1 MIHVKKQTPTDSRNS
16 TRYSI
21 SPQVPPQPRMPPPR
35 PTASPYVPRPV
46 PYSMQRIA
54 PAPAPPP
61 PQPTAAPMSLR
72 MSGPRIRGPSIR
84 QPPPLVAPVR
94 MPTNP
99 AIDNQMRNMSMQQA
113 QMRMQQSQPAAPQMV
128 QMPTVSASIPM
139 PRIYSND
146 PVGRARTQL
155 ERQIFNSIQ
164 ICQQI
169 EGKLK
174 TLMNSN
180 AYKNAQKLNDI
191 KELYIHLSYLFTYT
205 NGRFQSVHD
214 KCMDDMRR
222 LGFKN
227 DASSLSSGNVIDINK
242 QNKGDDEVDADD
254 LEIVEP
260 NHATI
265 NLDSD
270 DERTPEKNKS
280 KSNPSPS
287 RQQTA
292 NTNNITPLDF
302 HSSAENLECEI
313 DVSSLLQCQ
322 LDEDDYGDDEN
333 GESLLTRMN
342 DEVGIATP
350 PDFEETEPNANVNA
364 GVNVQN
370 DVKLNSNVVI
380 SLNKVEKEFPDL
392 VEKAMKKL
400 KGDQVENAKPTEQ
413 TQEQPIE
420 IESESETS
428 KERIDDEH
436 VLKNP
441 DQSKEIDT
449 EEPECTN
456 TTPSKENSSSNEE
469 IINLDETD
477 DGKQKNDSEDNEE
490 NEKNGENEE
499 NKENGEIEENEV
511 TGEVGKEIEE
521 AENGDEENVDN
532 EKDIETPKEV
542 ESMVNDKE
550 QDVECIENEAQ
561 EPESLDDSG
570 EMSSSPTANTNEV
583 ANFNENEAKST
594 DNNSD
599 CDKAEAPVQES
610 HSEITSTSM
619 ASDSSNEAVAE
630 VSNGNDVEMNEAE
643 NDVGMDDNDNDKTND
658 QEENVDNGVHE
669 VAEDDSVVVIGDE
682 TDCDD
687 ILAEQIITDEMVAE
701 EIIGNEMDADDDE
714 VIAENDSI
722 YDLSECDQLVSEEI
736 SDVIST
742 SATLDV
748 ASLLESGDFE
758 NISSPESFH

>member
-1 MIHVKKQTPTDSRNS
+1 M
-16 TRYSI
+16 
-21 SPQVPPQPRMPPPR
+21 PQQPRLPQPRAMTNQNAR
-35 PTASPYVPRPV
+35 DIPRPV
-46 PYSMQRIA
+46 PFSMQRIGPPPA
-54 PAPAPPP
+54 PAPAP
-61 PQPTAAPMSLR
+61 APMSLR
-72 MSGPRIRGPSIR
+72 MNGPRIRGPSVR
-84 QPPPLVAPVR
+84 PPPPLAVPVR
-94 MPTNP
+94 QPSNQ
-99 AIDNQMRNMSMQQA
+99 AVDNHLRSLALQQA
-113 QMRMQQSQPAAPQMV
+113 QMRMHNIQTAPPQMV
-128 QMPTVSASIPM
+128 QMPTVSAGPSMVNNPTASNIPM
-139 PRIYSND
+139 PRVYSND

-180 AYKNAQKLNDI
+180 AYKNVQKLNDI

-227 DASSLSSGNVIDINK
+227 DATSLSSGNVIDINK

-280 KSNPSPS
+280 KSNPSS
-287 RQQTA
+287 ARQRTP
-292 NTNNITPLDF
+292 NTNSITPPALNT
-302 HSSAENLECEI
+302 SAENLECEI

-322 LDEDDYGDDEN
+322 LNDEDDYDDDEN
-333 GESLLTRMN
+333 GLSLLTRMN
-342 DEVGIATP
+342 DDVDGIATP
-350 PDFEETEPNANVNA
+350 PDFEQTENNVN
-364 GVNVQN
+364 VNVQN
-370 DVKLNSNVVI
+370 DVKLNSNVVV
-380 SLNKVEKEFPDL
+380 SLKLAEKEFPDL

-400 KGDQVENAKPTEQ
+400 KEDQDENAQPPEQ
-413 TQEQPIE
+413 SEKQPIE

-428 KERIDDEH
+428 KEKIDDEN
-436 VLKNP
+436 VIENP
-441 DQSKEIDT
+441 DQSKENDIDR
-449 EEPECTN
+449 PECTN
-456 TTPSKENSSSNEE
+456 TTSSKEISLSIEE
-469 IINLDETD
+469 IVNLDETD
-477 DGKQKNDSEDNEE
+477 KGQQNDKNEE
-490 NEKNGENEE
+490 NEVSADAEVETE
-499 NKENGEIEENEV
+499 NKSDDENASNEKV
-511 TGEVGKEIEE
+511 KEIPE
-521 AENGDEENVDN
+521 
-532 EKDIETPKEV
+532 EV

-550 QDVECIENEAQ
+550 QDQDVEFIENEAQ

-570 EMSSSPTANTNEV
+570 ETASSPHTNEVATNTNEV
-583 ANFNENEAKST
+583 SNSNENEAKST

-599 CDKAEAPVQES
+599 CEKAEAPVQES
-610 HSEITSTSM
+610 VSEITSTSM
-619 ASDSSNEAVAE
+619 ASESSNEAVAE
-630 VSNGNDVEMNEAE
+630 VSNENDVELNETENDVEM
-643 NDVGMDDNDNDKTND
+643 NDNDKTNN
-658 QEENVDNGVHE
+658 QEESVDNEINE
-669 VAEDDSVVVIGDE
+669 VAKNDSVVVIA
-682 TDCDD
+682 DD
-687 ILAEQIITDEMVAE
+687 SVSNDMVAEEIITDEMVAE
-701 EIIGNEMDADDDE
+701 EIIGDEMDAEDEDE
-714 VIAENDSI
+714 VIAENESI
-722 YDLSECDQLVSEEI
+722 YDLSDCNQLVNEEI